1 MKKIVIFI
9 MILSFVFIGTLSA
22 QGNLGFGVKCGLN
35 MAKLTGDD
43 ADLDFDGLFQA
54 NPGFVF
60 GPTIGGFVTYNL
72 NDKLAAQAEL
82 LFTTKGSSY
91 ELDYSYLESGISMA
105 IDGSMDMKMNWL
117 DIPILVVFN
126 PNDKIKIFA
135 GPSLEVFLNGT
146 TDYEVTVTG
155 TFEGEPYSDSASE
168 SVDIESDEIN
178 SPGFGLIFGGAYML
192 GNNLEVEARY
202 ALGLTSWNKDEE
214 EEEVGSVKNSGI
226 QILINYYLKK

>member
-22 QGNLGFGVKCGLN
+22 QGNLGFGVKGGLN

-135 GPSLEVFLNGT
+135 GPFLEVFLNGKA
-146 TDYEVTVTG
+146 DVEFTVSG
-155 TFEGEPYSDSASE
+155 TYEGETFSESDSE
-168 SVDIESDEIN
+168 SYDIESDDIT
-178 SPGFGLIFGGAYML
+178 SPGFGLIVGGAFML
-192 GNNLEVEARY
+192 GNNLGVEARY
-202 ALGLTSWNKDEE
+202 ALGLTSIDEE
-214 EEEVGSVKNSGI
+214 DSLKNSGI
-226 QILINYYLKK
+226 QVLVNYYLKK